1 MTEQEQQLIQYTVD
15 SLRNVRNKFYQYSDA
30 ELTSMSLKD
39 QALYSDNLTKLIE
52 AIAILD
58 HANYQAIIDE
68 FSRNTSKLQ
77 EAIERNNEFL
87 AQSNN
92 VVQVVRG
99 INEFLAIVLPI
110 ILLLM

>member
-15 SLRNVRNKFYQYSDA
+15 TLRSIRNKFYQYSDA

-39 QALYSDNLTKLIE
+39 QSLYSDNLTKLIQ
-52 AIAILD
+52 AIAVLD

-77 EAIERNNEFL
+77 EALERNNEFL
-87 AQSNN
+87 DQTNN

-110 ILLLM
+110 ILLLI